1 MLAATD
7 EYRRPIK
14 SVSRSGITMPAT
26 FTPDHLRAGLRPLA
40 EWQPLS
46 TEGQAYQTFYG
57 LDFPGRTLRKG
68 LGRFAGREIKR
79 SQPSAAPTGVVRP
92 VWEGWETE
100 VSLFAGKPRSYRGTH
115 CQMGYSAGGL
125 SFASISATFA
135 SRLSSRARVRA

>member
-57 LDFPGRTLRKG
+57 LDFRGRTLRKG
-68 LGRFAGREIKR
+68 LGRFAVDGYEVV
-79 SQPSAAPTGVVRP
+79 SQ
-92 VWEGWETE
+92 VWWPARAKAT
-100 VSLFAGKPRSYRGTH
+100 VSLFHVFSDHARLYRRVVGLERH
-115 CQMGYSAGGL
+115 QGFAVIARDLPGHGL
-125 SFASISATFA
+125 SS
-135 SRLSSRARVRA
+135 